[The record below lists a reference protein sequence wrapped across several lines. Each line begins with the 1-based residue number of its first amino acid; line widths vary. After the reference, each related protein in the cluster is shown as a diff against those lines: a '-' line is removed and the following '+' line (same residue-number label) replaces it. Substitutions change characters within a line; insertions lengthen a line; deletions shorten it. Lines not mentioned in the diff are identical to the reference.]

1 MAWLSDEEYIY
12 RQDIKE
18 KKAAGRG
25 IYHKKNGSKSKKCTL
40 PSDYMTRK
48 EKMAMNGEVMS
59 YNPNKFYS
67 YAEFKQLPM
76 EYQIKYVNSLLT
88 RYNCSFTAIAKYVFQ
103 MSDVGLRG
111 HFTRQNQLQYIN
123 MPAKSMGKALH
134 AGNEKLREDI
144 EKALWPNRDEE
155 IQNDSK
161 SGSFEITLVGG
172 GSSCYGE
179 PKEPTIQEKIKQAQ
193 DTVELYESKG
203 IPMTP
208 EQINKIYEDKVG
220 MSFAAAMNCCE
231 EPIGVVKSVEE
242 SNSGIKIAAELTES
256 GKKFFDEHPENND
269 KPIDD
274 STDVQSFS
282 IVMDRIDMDIIKYI
296 SDLFDGKKLSVS
308 IEVKEV
314 L

>member
-25 IYHKKNGSKSKKCTL
+25 IHSKKNGSKSKKCTL

-48 EKMAMNGEVMS
+48 EKMAMNGDVMT
-59 YNPNKFYS
+59 YNPNAWYTWE
-67 YAEFKQLPM
+67 EFKKLPM
-76 EYQIKYVNSLLT
+76 EYQIKYVNSLLL
-88 RYNCSFTAIAKYVFQ
+88 RYDC
-103 MSDVGLRG
+103 GLRAIGEILFGITGPNLYNYFKRKGQQQYLNSTGTKGG
-111 HFTRQNQLQYIN
+111 HSHDAGRKRLETDVLDARSL
-123 MPAKSMGKALH
+123 KST
-134 AGNEKLREDI
+134 
-144 EKALWPNRDEE
+144 EE

-161 SGSFEITLVGG
+161 SGSFEIALVGG
-172 GSSCYGE
+172 GSSF
-179 PKEPTIQEKIKQAQ
+179 QEKIKQAQ

-203 IPMTP
+203 VPMTP

-220 MSFAAAMNCCE
+220 MSFAEAMNRCE
-231 EPIGVVKSVEE
+231 EPIAVVKSVEE
-242 SNSGIKIAAELTES
+242 SDSGIRVSAELTES
-256 GKKFFDEHPENND
+256 GKKFFDEHPENDD
-269 KPIDD
+269 KPVDNF
-274 STDVQSFS
+274 TDVQSFS

>member
-25 IYHKKNGSKSKKCTL
+25 IYSKKNGSKSKKCTL

-59 YNPNKFYS
+59 YNPNAWYTWE
-67 YAEFKQLPM
+67 EFKKLPM

-88 RYNCSFTAIAKYVFQ
+88 RYNCSFRSIAKYVFQ
-103 MSDVGLRG
+103 MSDVGLRNY
-111 HFTRQNQLQYIN
+111 FQRKQQLQYIN
-123 MPAKSMGKALH
+123 MPEKSVINTLH
-134 AGNEKLREDI
+134 AGSEKLREDI
-144 EKALWPNRDEE
+144 EKALWPNKDEE

-172 GSSCYGE
+172 GRSF
-179 PKEPTIQEKIKQAQ
+179 QEKIKQAQ
-193 DTVELYESKG
+193 DTVELYESNG
-203 IPMTP
+203 VPMTP

-220 MSFAAAMNCCE
+220 MSFAAAIE
-231 EPIGVVKSVEE
+231 ECQAEE
-242 SNSGIKIAAELTES
+242 SA
-256 GKKFFDEHPENND
+256 PEN
-269 KPIDD
+269 DD
-274 STDVQSFS
+274 RPVDNSTDVQSFS

>member
-25 IYHKKNGSKSKKCTL
+25 IYHKKNGSKSKKCSL

-76 EYQIKYVNSLLT
+76 EYQIKYINSLLT

-123 MPAKSMGKALH
+123 MPAKSTGKALR

-155 IQNDSK
+155 IQNGSK
-161 SGSFEITLVGG
+161 SSSCEITLVGG
-172 GSSCYGE
+172 GSSFNEE
-179 PKEPTIQEKIKQAQ
+179 PKELTIQEKIKQAQ

-208 EQINKIYEDKVG
+208 EQINKIYEEKAG
-220 MSFAAAMNCCE
+220 MSFAEAMNYLMKTNEEHQGE
-231 EPIGVVKSVEE
+231 EPFAIAE
-242 SNSGIKIAAELTES
+242 SIPEQAE
-256 GKKFFDEHPENND
+256 
-269 KPIDD
+269 D
-274 STDVQSFS
+274 STDVKSFS
-282 IVMDRIDMDIIKYI
+282 IIMDHIDMDIIQYV
-296 SDLFDGKKLSVS
+296 SGLFEGKKIVVS
-308 IEVKEV
+308 FEVKEAP
-314 L
+314 